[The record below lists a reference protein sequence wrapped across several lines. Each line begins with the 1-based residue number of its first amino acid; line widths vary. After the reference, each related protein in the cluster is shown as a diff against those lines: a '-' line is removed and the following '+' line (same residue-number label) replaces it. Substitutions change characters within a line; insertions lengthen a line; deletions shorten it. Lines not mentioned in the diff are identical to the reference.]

1 MLRGHSLLMLLVTLS
16 GTALAQPS
24 KPTGKPPTSPATPP
38 ASTPAPS
45 APPTPAP
52 PQWPDVV
59 EPGPYLKLDFQI
71 PWKLTSSIYL
81 NQNAEYIDGEGNRM
95 TYSVNFPFE
104 TVTMVFPLLSST
116 ASATMYQTMA
126 SGTLRINDR
135 DACAGLFVLDGSK
148 QDPSGGNRLRPT
160 LMRRERD
167 GGVYQGGV
175 HLAAFASGEIGKQ
188 TIANRFRLNVEMPM
202 VCSNTVFDERA
213 AMKVG
218 WPTGPWPEHV
228 AATFLPQQW
237 IDYSPMPDGRNG
249 TYDTAVFEAIVKA
262 ALKGRDT
269 RSVTPVM
276 LAKMLLGHC
285 VDMYTITPNDF
296 NYRLTTSTSKTGEV
310 VASGGVLIQ
319 GLRMSGAAAAAMDR
333 KGTQWDLIAL
343 TAAVYRKAGI
353 PTRTVVG
360 YDRREKEER
369 EKGRSLQSEL
379 CAWIEFYL
387 YDEVNKTG
395 NWIPVDVLR
404 FKESCG
410 KAPPLT
416 SQYRWFGTND
426 VLNSIMPFAFQF
438 QPPTDVR
445 GYNSPAFWGW
455 HMTPGVPTRMYTAIS
470 FSGAKMPMPNKAQV
484 AAEQRNKKI
493 R

>member
-1 MLRGHSLLMLLVTLS
+1 MLRGYLVSVLLVALS
-16 GTALAQPS
+16 GTASAQPS
-24 KPTGKPPTSPATPP
+24 KPTGKPPTSPTPSPTPTTPTSPTTPP
-38 ASTPAPS
+38 
-45 APPTPAP
+45 PPK
-52 PQWPDVV
+52 WPEVI
-59 EPGPYLKLDFQI
+59 EPGPYVRFDMQI
-71 PWKLTSSIYL
+71 PWKLTASIYL

-95 TYSVNFPFE
+95 TYPVNFPFE
-104 TVTMVFPLLSST
+104 TVTVVFPVLSST
-116 ASATMYQTMA
+116 ASATMYQTLA
-126 SGTLRINDR
+126 SGALRINDR
-135 DACAGLFVLDGSK
+135 DACAGSLVLDGSK
-148 QDPSGGNRLRPT
+148 QDPTGGARLRPT

-167 GGVYQGGV
+167 GGLYQGGV
-175 HLAAFASGEIGKQ
+175 HLAAFATGEIGKQ

-202 VCSNTVFDERA
+202 VCSNTIFDERA

-249 TYDTAVFEAIVKA
+249 SYDPAVFESIVKA
-262 ALKGRDT
+262 ALRGRDT

-296 NYRLTTSTSKTGEV
+296 NYRLTTSTNKSGEI

-319 GLRMSGAAAAAMDR
+319 GLRMSGAATAAMDK
-333 KGTQWDLIAL
+333 KGTKWDLIAL
-343 TAAVYRKAGI
+343 TAAVYRKAGL

-416 SQYRWFGTND
+416 STYRWFGTND

-455 HMTPGVPTRMYTAIS
+455 QMTPGVPTRMYTAIS
-470 FSGAKMPMPNKAQV
+470 FSGAKMPTPSKAQI
-484 AAEQRNKKI
+484 AAEERNKKI